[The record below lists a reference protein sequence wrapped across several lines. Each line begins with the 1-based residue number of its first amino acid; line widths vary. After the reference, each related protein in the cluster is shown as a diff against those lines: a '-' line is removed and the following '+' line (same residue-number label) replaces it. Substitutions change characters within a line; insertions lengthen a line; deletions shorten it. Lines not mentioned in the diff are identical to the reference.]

1 MVYVNL
7 IFRQYAAQTQTLS
20 RFRVLWLA
28 QNAKYSL
35 TKWPIYTEYK
45 PGIPF
50 MRIVLGSS
58 SPYRALLLKRI
69 ITDFDIASPD
79 IDESPLPNED
89 PTALVLRLAESK
101 AQRIAEDWDNHLI
114 ISSDQVALLPNDEP
128 LNPNHKQTEQYQI
141 LNKPGNFERAYQ
153 QLSNCSGKRVIYRT
167 ACCVLNSSTDSKH
180 VFHDDYCL
188 HFKDLTE
195 YQIENYLLREQP
207 YDCAGAIKSE
217 GLGVALIASYK
228 GNDPATLIGLPLIK
242 LIDALDKESYPIL

>member
-1 MVYVNL
+1 MVYVNM

-20 RFRVLWLA
+20 RFRVLWIA
-28 QNAKYSL
+28 QNEKYSL

-45 PGIPF
+45 LGVPF

-114 ISSDQVALLPNDEP
+114 ISSDQVASLPNDEP
-128 LNPNHKQTEQYQI
+128 LNPNHKQTAQYQI
-141 LNKPGNFERAYQ
+141 INKHANFESAYQ
-153 QLSNCSGKRVIYRT
+153 QLSN
-167 ACCVLNSSTDSKH
+167 
-180 VFHDDYCL
+180 
-188 HFKDLTE
+188 
-195 YQIENYLLREQP
+195 
-207 YDCAGAIKSE
+207 
-217 GLGVALIASYK
+217 
-228 GNDPATLIGLPLIK
+228 
-242 LIDALDKESYPIL
+242 